1 MSAVLNVWGAVF
13 GTTSITPDRP
23 GLRPAGN
30 MSVGRMRLASEPIG
44 VFMLALGNL
53 AVGSAVQV
61 QAADG
66 TPLFNGTAAAQ
77 SMVIDLD
84 VYAAGSPLNDLQ
96 VKVRKGSSAPFYQP
110 WFTQVQAVAG
120 AASIFVSQT
129 PDE

>member
-1 MSAVLNVWGAVF
+1 MSAVVNAWGAVF

-30 MSVGRMRLASEPIG
+30 MSVGRMRLASEPVG
-44 VFMLALGNL
+44 VFVLTLGNL
-53 AVGSAVQV
+53 VVGSAVQV
-61 QAADG
+61 QTQGGA
-66 TPLFNGTAAAQ
+66 PLFNSIASASAMEVPLQ
-77 SMVIDLD
+77 
-84 VYAAGSPLNDLQ
+84 VYAAGSPMNDLQ